1 MHRAQATPAAG
12 PALDL
17 KIKFLRE
24 LALSLVAELSGLGDS
39 RAVRVEQGIDLYAE
53 VSRFEIELIRCALQH
68 TGGHQARAAR
78 LLGLKATTLN
88 NKIKQ
93 YKIQIDK
100 IQIDK
105 AAEGA
110 PAPADSAPRRKPARK
125 TGARRLS
132 GGAARQHNED
142 ARLYG

>member
-1 MHRAQATPAAG
+1 MQGHRAQGTPAAG

-17 KIKFLRE
+17 KIKLLRE
-24 LALSLVAELSGLGDS
+24 LALALVAELSGLGDS
-39 RAVRVEQGIDLYAE
+39 RVVRVEQGIDLYAE

-68 TGGHQARAAR
+68 TGGHQSRAAR

-100 IQIDK
+100 
-105 AAEGA
+105 AAAGA

-125 TGARRLS
+125 TGARRLH

-142 ARLYG
+142 ARLYS